1 MSYALYLDP
10 AQPDFKW
17 DEWPPENPA
26 IAYWRLTDLTP
37 EQLGKFDP
45 NLYLPAA
52 HTTVEI
58 HPEQWDSLEFPVD
71 RVSVTLEKSGFKNLT
86 LMKQKLEI
94 VECDI
99 TFNWDHRFSLSY
111 YQKMLQYWI
120 YYGVQHF
127 SFYDLQKFPV
137 WQQLKDWLARDGY
150 HFYDR
155 YHACLRGHESRY
167 QKHLAKMGDLYAL
180 GGFSRVTD
188 PETGVTRTRGPRE
201 DHWTVLSAD
210 EQLTERLLFA
220 MADTDGVKL
229 ETVPA
234 EAVQNACDSGLAQ
247 VFKDRLIPTEEG
259 LWDTVT
265 LVSQMRQG

>member
-10 AQPDFKW
+10 SQPDFKW
-17 DEWPPENPA
+17 DEWPEDNPS
-26 IAYWRLTDLTP
+26 IAYWRLVDLSP
-37 EQLGKFDP
+37 EDLQKFDP
-45 NLYLPAA
+45 NLYLPAS

-58 HPEQWDSLEFPVD
+58 HPEQWDQLPFSVD
-71 RVSVTLEKSGFKNLT
+71 RVSVVLEKSGFQNLT

-120 YYGVQHF
+120 YYGVPHF

-167 QKHLAKMGDLYAL
+167 QKHLARMDDLYAL
-180 GGFSRVTD
+180 GGWSRVTD
-188 PETGVTRTRGPRE
+188 EAGQTRTRGPGDKE
-201 DHWTVLSAD
+201 WTLLSPD
-210 EQLTERLLFA
+210 EQKTERLLFA
-220 MADTDGVKL
+220 MADIEGLPLTDLG
-229 ETVPA
+229 E
-234 EAVQNACDSGLAQ
+234 EAIQNACDSGLAQ
-247 VFKDRLIPTEEG
+247 VVKDRLHPTEEG
-259 LWDTVT
+259 LWDTVG
-265 LVSQMRQG
+265 LVSHLRQV